1 MSGVGPQAGDAGWW
15 WRLLREPALAPGRLW
30 VSDYWRYQ
38 VLATAPDG
46 AIETVAEVPGA
57 PSGLG
62 WLPDGSLLVVSMLDR
77 KLLRVQDGAT
87 MPYADLSAHSGPQ
100 SNDMVIDAAG
110 RAYVST
116 IDVLALADMP
126 TTNLVRVD
134 LDGSVSV
141 AADGLLFP
149 NGSVI
154 TPDGATL
161 IVAESWAQHLTVFA
175 LWPDGSLA
183 NRRDWVRFA
192 PPDADPRG
200 QPARWSCAPDGIALD
215 AEGAVW
221 VADAANKRAVWVR
234 EGGEILEELRAGDL
248 DVIACTLGD
257 DDGHTL
263 FLCVTP
269 EFRLPPEE
277 AARLRPARILTC
289 RVDVPTPAAPE
300 MERMDRP

>member
-1 MSGVGPQAGDAGWW
+1 MNGSDRRLETLVGGGAFFECPRWH
-15 WRLLREPALAPGRLW
+15 EGRLW

-38 VLATAPDG
+38 VLAIAPEG
-46 AIETVAEVPGA
+46 TTETVAQVPGA

-62 WLPDGSLLVVSMLDR
+62 WLPDGILLVVSMLDT
-77 KLLRVQDGAT
+77 KLLRVENGST
-87 MPYADLSAHSGPQ
+87 VVHADLSAHSGPQ

-116 IDVLALADMP
+116 IDFEAFADMA

-134 LDGSVSV
+134 PDGSVSV

-161 IVAESWAQHLTVFA
+161 MVAESWAQRLTAFD
-175 LWPDGSLA
+175 LRPDGSLA
-183 NRRDWVRFA
+183 NRRDWARFD
-192 PPDADPRG
+192 PPDAGTSG
-200 QPARWSCAPDGIALD
+200 QPAGWGCAPDGIALD

-221 VADAANKRAVWVR
+221 VANDANKRALRVR
-234 EGGEILEELRAGDL
+234 EGGQILEELRVGDL
-248 DVIACTLGD
+248 GVIACALGG

-263 FLCVTP
+263 FLCATP
-269 EFRLPPEE
+269 DFRLPPEE
-277 AARLRPARILTC
+277 AARTRPARILTC
-289 RVDVPTPAAPE
+289 RVDVPHAG
-300 MERMDRP
+300 RP